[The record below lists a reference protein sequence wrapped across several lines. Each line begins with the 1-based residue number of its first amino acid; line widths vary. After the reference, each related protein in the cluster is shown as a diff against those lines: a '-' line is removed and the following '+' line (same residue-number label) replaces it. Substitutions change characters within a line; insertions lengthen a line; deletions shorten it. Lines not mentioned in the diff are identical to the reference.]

1 MAEYTDF
8 GFMRPEGDDGPVKN
22 FFKRLFTPQ
31 QGLVGQAPAMGVSSS
46 PQKQKPLNNADQM
59 DAYAN
64 ESIKELAKPGLFQGF
79 RERQIRKAYEKGEI
93 DNPPFKP
100 GFSRK
105 EATVGLPKS
114 FNYKYLQYMQQP
126 GFIERLGREMYGPSY
141 KYGSNPENDKSINQR
156 YGNMV
161 DEIKNTRSDILNI
174 GFMPYGGKTYPGS
187 GEKGS
192 HIQFVNGLMAINR
205 PTYMHEH
212 SHAMYPQ
219 DQSTEPQ
226 KFYEA
231 IPGTAPNIAKQKM
244 AEEESK
250 LNEIRKVV
258 GQNMQLA
265 GIRPAVTQ
273 GLDGDYYIRRSLQE
287 PEKYGSS
294 ISNEQLLKYYNALP
308 ENKRTVEYNP
318 QSYQNIRNDMNNFTV
333 SEEATPTE
341 ARARVTTLRDAL
353 IQQGMPQNKPYT
365 NEKLQKALKN
375 KKFSDM
381 GSYQDLKKEAGLSD
395 EQIIYLLNN
404 LAQAPQ
410 RQSQYQALQNMA

>member
-1 MAEYTDF
+1 
-8 GFMRPEGDDGPVKN
+8 
-22 FFKRLFTPQ
+22 
-31 QGLVGQAPAMGVSSS
+31 VGQAPASGVSNSAEKS
-46 PQKQKPLNNADQM
+46 RPLNNAQQM

-64 ESIKELAKPGLFQGF
+64 ERIKELAKPGLFQGF
-79 RERQIRKAYEKGEI
+79 RERQLRKAYEKGEI

-100 GFSRK
+100 GFNRK

-126 GFIERLGREMYGPSY
+126 GFVERVGREMYGPSY
-141 KYGSNPENDKSINQR
+141 KYGSNPEKDKSIDQR
-156 YGNMV
+156 YGEMV

-192 HIQFVNGLMAINR
+192 HIQFVSGLMALNR
-205 PTYMHEH
+205 PAYMHEH
-212 SHAMYPQ
+212 SHAMYPK
-219 DQSTEPQ
+219 DQTTDSQ
-226 KFYEA
+226 RFYES
-231 IPGTAPNIAKQKM
+231 IPGTASNIAKQKM

-250 LNEIRKVV
+250 LNKIREVL
-258 GQNMQLA
+258 GQNLGLL
-265 GIRPAVTQ
+265 GINPAPTQ
-273 GLDGDYYIRRSLQE
+273 GLDKDYYIRRAFQE
-287 PEKYGSS
+287 PEKYGDF
-294 ISNEQLLKYYNALP
+294 INNEQLLKYYNALP
-308 ENKRTVEYNP
+308 EDKRTVQYNP
-318 QSYQNIRNDMNNFTV
+318 QEYQNIRNDMNNFTV
-333 SEEATPTE
+333 SDEATPTE

-375 KKFSDM
+375 KKFSDL

-404 LAQAPQ
+404 LAQSPQ
-410 RQSQYQALQNMA
+410 RQAQYQAIQRIA